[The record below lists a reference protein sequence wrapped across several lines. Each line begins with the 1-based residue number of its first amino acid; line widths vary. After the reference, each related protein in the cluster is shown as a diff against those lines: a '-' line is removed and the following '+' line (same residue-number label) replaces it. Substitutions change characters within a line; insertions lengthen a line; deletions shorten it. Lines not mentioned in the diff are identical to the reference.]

1 MPQLIFHN
9 SFSIQVKLKEKK
21 KTKITLENIFF
32 YLIIIFGYPC
42 NWEIVGI
49 VIKYYTQ
56 YVSIK
61 Y

>member
-42 NWEIVGI
+42 N
-49 VIKYYTQ
+49 
-56 YVSIK
+56 
-61 Y
+61 